1 MDGRYTEPMS
11 WKDLLS
17 ETVREWI
24 DDSAAQHAA
33 ALAFYTMFSLAPLL
47 VIAVS
52 IAGMVFGDDAARG
65 EVQGQISHYIGQA
78 GAETV
83 QQILRNAERPALS
96 TLAGL
101 GGLVVL
107 LVGASGVFAQLKTSM
122 DVMFDVPPDPDA
134 TWMSMIVERFF
145 SFTMV
150 LGTGFLLLVSL
161 VISTLLTAAITYL
174 GDLSGAAATLTMVAN
189 FVVGGAFTALLFAA
203 IFRYVPTVR
212 APWSDVWPGAILTA
226 VLFSLGRIVLGWY
239 LAAGT
244 VGSAYGAAG
253 SLVVVLAWVYYSAQ
267 ILFLGAEFTQVYGAR
282 RRGDAPGDSAA
293 TIETK
298 PEPETDIEQPA
309 PPPVETLAPQSP
321 RREPGAGAQR
331 RAARV
336 KPTATTPA
344 VSPRPYTAQSPHAAP
359 GVPVVGLA
367 ALLGA
372 VAALGVIGSRGTRHD
387 ARAPA
392 PRL

>member
-1 MDGRYTEPMS
+1 MS
-11 WKDLLS
+11 WTHLLS

-47 VIAVS
+47 VIAVA

-65 EVQGQISHYIGQA
+65 EVQGQIAHYIGQA

-83 QQILRNAERPALS
+83 QQILRNAERPALG
-96 TLAGL
+96 TVAGL
-101 GGLVVL
+101 AGLVVL

-122 DVMFDVPPDPDA
+122 DVMFDVPLDPDA
-134 TWMSMIVERFF
+134 TWMSMIVDRFF

-174 GDLSGAAATLTMVAN
+174 GDLSGAAATLVMVVN
-189 FVVGGAFTALLFAA
+189 FVVGAALAALLFAA
-203 IFRYVPTVR
+203 IFRYVPSVR
-212 APWSDVWPGAILTA
+212 APWSDVWPGALLTA

-239 LAAGT
+239 LGAGS

-282 RRGDAPGDSAA
+282 RRGDAPGNSAA
-293 TIETK
+293 SIETK
-298 PEPETDIEQPA
+298 PEPETNIEQPA
-309 PPPVETLAPQSP
+309 PPPAGAPAPPSP
-321 RREPGAGAQR
+321 RREP
-331 RAARV
+331 AARAR
-336 KPTATTPA
+336 PSTASMAGGATRPLVRSPLDPTPA
-344 VSPRPYTAQSPHAAP
+344 PRAER
-359 GVPVVGLA
+359 GVPVVGIA
-367 ALLGA
+367 ALLGT
-372 VAALGVIGSRGTRHD
+372 VAALGMIGSRGTRRG
-387 ARAPA
+387 ATGSV

>member
-1 MDGRYTEPMS
+1 MDGRYTEAMS

-33 ALAFYTMFSLAPLL
+33 SLAFYTMFSLAPLL

-65 EVQGQISHYIGQA
+65 EVQGQMSHYIGQA

-83 QQILRNAERPALS
+83 QQILRNAERPALG
-96 TLAGL
+96 TVAGL
-101 GGLVVL
+101 AGLVVL

-134 TWMSMIVERFF
+134 TWMSMIVDRFF

-174 GDLSGAAATLTMVAN
+174 GDLSGAAATLVMVAN
-189 FVVGGAFTALLFAA
+189 FVVGAAFTALLFAA
-203 IFRYVPTVR
+203 IFRYVPSVR
-212 APWSDVWPGAILTA
+212 APWSDVWPGALLTA

-239 LAAGT
+239 LGAGT

-253 SLVVVLAWVYYSAQ
+253 SLVVVLAWVYYSAW

-298 PEPETDIEQPA
+298 PEPATSIEQPA
-309 PPPVETLAPQSP
+309 PPPVETPAPPSRQ
-321 RREPGAGAQR
+321 REP
-331 RAARV
+331 AARARRSSTPV
-336 KPTATTPA
+336 EVGATSAA
-344 VSPRPYTAQSPHAAP
+344 VSPRPATPAP
-359 GVPVVGLA
+359 RTERGIPIVGIA

-372 VAALGVIGSRGTRHD
+372 VAALGAIGKRGTRRD
-387 ARAPA
+387 ATASA